1 MGCSPHKKFLESCAD
16 TDVGGGRGLDGER
29 GKSWICDPL
38 PRREAHRWPAPI
50 PDRRELMGA
59 NSTKCQALVPAQT
72 CRPNPPGWPVCKRG
86 SWNWNCRLKNEPQRK
101 HPVLPANPHFPQ
113 MTFGTPSNHDFCWFY
128 RFNRSTIGFALSQAC
143 QNGCLASHF
152 LRCNRPA
159 NLNRWMTCSRRPS
172 ITPGS
177 ACATAEKC
185 RPRFS

>member
-16 TDVGGGRGLDGER
+16 TDVGVVVGSIGSEEKAGFAIHCHGV
-29 GKSWICDPL
+29 K
-38 PRREAHRWPAPI
+38 HNRWPAPI
-50 PDRRELMGA
+50 PDHRELMGA

-101 HPVLPANPHFPQ
+101 NPVLPANPHLHQ
-113 MTFGTPSNHDFCWFY
+113 ITFGTRSNHDFCWFY
-128 RFNRSTIGFALSQAC
+128 RFNRSTIGFALPQAC

-159 NLNRWMTCSRRPS
+159 N
-172 ITPGS
+172 
-177 ACATAEKC
+177 
-185 RPRFS
+185 